1 MRLCVQYALT
11 HPYRAP
17 AVIPQL
23 DLTQVSKMTFSKPDT
38 ETFTLLRLALSSIDD
53 GGAVPATLNAANE
66 IAVEAFLNRR
76 IGFRAIFD
84 TVEETVSTLRASA
97 KRAHTLTEIFDF
109 DVAARELAR
118 ELIERNG

>member
-1 MRLCVQYALT
+1 M
-11 HPYRAP
+11 
-17 AVIPQL
+17 
-23 DLTQVSKMTFSKPDT
+23 
-38 ETFTLLRLALSSIDD
+38 
-53 GGAVPATLNAANE
+53 
-66 IAVEAFLNRR
+66 NRR

-109 DVAARELAR
+109 DTAARELAR